1 MLLLAKA
8 VRKDPPDLQTSF
20 IERGGGGRIERDD
33 RKMTRLVPDLR
44 KLRKVHH
51 SSLTTNENIHVQRE
65 RGE

>member
-44 KLRKVHH
+44 KVHH